1 MPKRTFLSRCSL
13 ANSGTVIQHH
23 KLLYTRMAIDKPTI
37 LYIQKGYKIL
47 RWRGQE
53 LTIYAGEMVLLSAG
67 QTFDVLNNPD
77 TENGYYQACWIAL
90 EQAIVDEFADLF
102 GIANLVQEL
111 HKIQPDIA
119 FQSQFEQAILAL
131 GNENLPELVLKLK
144 LFELLAWLK
153 AEDLS
158 FSPYEKQN
166 LLRQVRK
173 MIAANPAFHWTSEYI
188 AEQLHLSETSLRRA
202 LRKAETTF
210 RDVLTDVRMSRALTL
225 LQITPWQIVRIA
237 NEVGYDSPSRFTV
250 RFKQRF
256 GFLPS
261 DVRSTFSQPIQD
273 EQQKL
278 IRVGIKNAQ
287 AKT

>member
-1 MPKRTFLSRCSL
+1 
-13 ANSGTVIQHH
+13 
-23 KLLYTRMAIDKPTI
+23 MAIDEPTI